1 MFRNRAF
8 REGIVLAAVCGFLF
22 FFGLSYFGLIGADE
36 PRYAQVA
43 REMLARH
50 DWVTPVLGGVPWLEK
65 PPLFYWQA
73 MLAYAALGVNDFAAR
88 LPSAVDA
95 TLMVLAVFVFLRKFR
110 PEFELDGALITA
122 SGAAVIGFARAASTD
137 MPLAAMFTIG
147 MLAWYAWHESS
158 KKVWLAFFYTFIG
171 LGVLAKGPVAVFLA
185 AVVIGIYAMMRRG
198 LRLIARTL
206 WLPGI
211 LLFCCVALPWYVLV
225 QLRNPEFLRVFILQH
240 NLERFGS
247 NLYHHREPFWF
258 YVPIALL
265 GLLPWTAFAVD
276 AVVDS
281 ARRWWN
287 ERQAV
292 PGDGLGLFLLIWLV
306 VPILFFSL
314 SQSKL
319 PGYILPALPAGSLL
333 IVDYLSRYQEGKPF
347 KKSVIVFHSLLS
359 VGLIVPAALVSTIV
373 LTHHFPWGRPAGF
386 LFAIVAGLAALC
398 ALALTKYGLRALRFV
413 TLVPLLIAVSAV
425 LRLGAP
431 ALDMSFSARPVA
443 WQLVETQGQNLPVA
457 VFKARREVEYGLHFY
472 LNRDIAR
479 YELGQEPDGEHLL
492 VAYQG
497 LAAEIASR
505 NSGRKIRYLGN
516 FPAQRLEFYRV
527 SAK

>member
-1 MFRNRAF
+1 M
-8 REGIVLAAVCGFLF
+8 VLAAVCGFLF

-73 MLAYAALGVNDFAAR
+73 MLAYAAFGVNDFAAR
-88 LPSAVDA
+88 LPSSVDA
-95 TLMVLAVFVFLRKFR
+95 TLLVVAVFFFLRRFR
-110 PEFELDGALITA
+110 PEFQLDGALITA
-122 SGAAVIGFARAASTD
+122 AGAAMIGFGRAASTD
-137 MPLAAMFTIG
+137 MPLAAMFAIG
-147 MLAWYAWHESS
+147 MLAWYAWHETSS
-158 KKVWLAFFYTFIG
+158 KIWLAVFYIFMG

-185 AVVIGIYAMMRRG
+185 GVVIGIYALLRRESQVVK
-198 LRLIARTL
+198 RTL

-211 LLFCCVALPWYVLV
+211 LVFCCVALPWYVLV

-258 YVPIALL
+258 YIPIALL

-276 AVVDS
+276 AVILN
-281 ARRWWN
+281 ARRWWS
-287 ERQAV
+287 ERRAI
-292 PGDGLGLFLLIWLV
+292 PGDGLGLFLLIWLI
-306 VPILFFSL
+306 VPILFFSF

-319 PGYILPALPAGSLL
+319 PGYILPALPASSLL
-333 IVDYLSRYQEGKPF
+333 IVEYLSRNQGKPF
-347 KKSVIVFHSLLS
+347 KKSVIVVHSLLS
-359 VGLIVPAALVSTIV
+359 VGLIVPATLISTII
-373 LTHHFPWGRPAGF
+373 LTHHFPWGRSTAL
-386 LFAIVAGLAALC
+386 LFAIAGGLAGLC
-398 ALALTKYGLRALRFV
+398 VLALTRYGVRALRFV

-431 ALDMSFSARPVA
+431 VLDNSFSARPVA
-443 WQLVETQGQNLPVA
+443 RQLIELQGEDLPVA
-457 VFKARREVEYGLHFY
+457 VFKARREVEYGLQFY
-472 LNRDIAR
+472 FNRDIFR
-479 YELGQEPDGEHLL
+479 YELGQEPGGEHLL
-492 VAYQG
+492 VASQG
-497 LAAEIASR
+497 LGEEIASR
-505 NSGRKIRYLGN
+505 NSGRKVRYLGS
-516 FPAQRLEFYRV
+516 FSTQRLDFYWV